1 MHCAENTFY
10 RIIIPINQRR
20 DRVNWKEESEFWSVK
35 FENTDFSGIKISS
48 KEFDG
53 CTFEKCDFSE
63 AIFDRCNFVDCD
75 FMSCNLSNAK
85 IEYSKYSDVCFR
97 DSKLI
102 GIDWT
107 KVSWPKFLFGS
118 PFKFYKS
125 ILNDCSFYG
134 LSLHDLVLEECK
146 AHNVDFREGDFRNS
160 NFTYTDLSGS
170 FFANTNLS
178 GADFSEATDYDIDIY
193 QSTIEKAKFTRFEA
207 VRLLD
212 SLKIELVD

>member
-1 MHCAENTFY
+1 MGL
-10 RIIIPINQRR
+10 
-20 DRVNWKEESEFWSVK
+20 EEKDEYWSEK
-35 FENTDFSGIKISS
+35 FENLDFSGIEISS

-63 AIFDRCNFVDCD
+63 ATFKGCNFVDCE
-75 FMSCNLSNAK
+75 FISCNLSIVK

-107 KVSWPKFLFGS
+107 KVAWPKFIFDS
-118 PFKFYKS
+118 PIKFYKS

-134 LSLHDLVLEECK
+134 LSLQDLVLEECK
-146 AHNVDFREGDFRNS
+146 AHNVDFREGNFSNS

-170 FFANTNLS
+170 FFGNTNLS
-178 GADFSEATDYDIDIY
+178 GVDFSEATDYDIDIY
-193 QSTIEKAKFTRFEA
+193 RNIIEKAKFSRFEA
-207 VRLLD
+207 VSLLD
-212 SLKIELVD
+212 SLDIELVD

>member
-1 MHCAENTFY
+1 MGL
-10 RIIIPINQRR
+10 
-20 DRVNWKEESEFWSVK
+20 EEKDEYWSQK
-35 FENTDFSGIKISS
+35 FENLDFSGIEISS

-63 AIFDRCNFVDCD
+63 ATFTRCNFVDCE
-75 FMSCNLSNAK
+75 FIRCNLSIVK

-107 KVSWPKFLFGS
+107 KVAWPKLIFGS
-118 PFKFYKS
+118 PIKFYKS

-134 LSLHDLVLEECK
+134 LSLQDLVLEECK
-146 AHNVDFREGDFRNS
+146 AHNVDFREGDFSNS

-170 FFANTNLS
+170 FFSSTNLS
-178 GADFSEATDYDIDIY
+178 GADLSEATGYDIDIY
-193 QSTIEKAKFTRFEA
+193 RNVIEKAKFSRFEA
-207 VRLLD
+207 VSLLD
-212 SLKIELVD
+212 SLDIELVD